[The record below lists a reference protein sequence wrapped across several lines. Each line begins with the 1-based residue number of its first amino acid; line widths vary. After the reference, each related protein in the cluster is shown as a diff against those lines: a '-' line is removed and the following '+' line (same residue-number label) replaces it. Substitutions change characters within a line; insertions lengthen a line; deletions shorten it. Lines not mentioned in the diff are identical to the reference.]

1 MEEYNENKVLIA
13 DNAIRSINHLKIN
26 LAFIESCF
34 KHLPYQKIA
43 PATFSMSYHGNDDE
57 YAYGIENILEDLIR
71 CVHYQLES
79 KIEIDIPAHL
89 NIRQN
94 IFLAGEEIELH
105 YYGQL
110 QIYYNS
116 AWITFCEYFPDNS
129 VQIELLKETS
139 GTTLH
144 ELFENLQVTIAG
156 QISRRQED

>member
-71 CVHYQLES
+71 CVQYQMKS
-79 KIEIDIPAHL
+79 KIEIDIAAHL

-94 IFLAGEEIELH
+94 ILIEDREIELH
-105 YYGQL
+105 FYVQL
-110 QIYYNS
+110 QIYYNGG
-116 AWITFCEYFPDNS
+116 WITFCEYFPDNY
-129 VQIELLKETS
+129 VHIELLKETS
-139 GTTLH
+139 GATLY
-144 ELFENLQVTIAG
+144 ELFENLQLTIAG